1 MNDRVLAQVFGD
13 ALKDLTV
20 TALVAEFVGIPA
32 PSMVVPLLA
41 LPERIDDI
49 IVGERDAVG
58 AGSATKS
65 PLLAAGGQVAD
76 NVASGFLDLSLSLL
90 DAALLIITLHVSL
103 VLVVLVLVIFL
114 SARLY
119 ALYL

>member
-65 PLLAAGGQVAD
+65 PSSCCGW
-76 NVASGFLDLSLSLL
+76 SG
-90 DAALLIITLHVSL
+90 
-103 VLVVLVLVIFL
+103 
-114 SARLY
+114 R
-119 ALYL
+119 

>member
-1 MNDRVLAQVFGD
+1 MQV
-13 ALKDLTV
+13 
-20 TALVAEFVGIPA
+20 
-32 PSMVVPLLA
+32 A
-41 LPERIDDI
+41 LP
-49 IVGERDAVG
+49 
-58 AGSATKS
+58 SL

-103 VLVVLVLVIFL
+103 VLVVLVLVIFV